1 VSENIFDLTGKV
13 AVAVG
18 GTSGIGKAIAL
29 GFARAGAT
37 VVSSSR
43 RQQMVDATAA
53 EIEALGSKTL
63 RLTSDVQD
71 RSSLQNLCDQTV
83 AQFGKIDILL
93 VTAGTLKKE
102 PSVDVAEDEWMRI
115 IDINLSGS
123 FRANQIF
130 GRQMIKQGFGNI
142 INTGSMT
149 SFVSFAQVCAYNC
162 SKAGVK
168 MLTETLATEWAEH
181 GVRVN
186 AVAPGVFRTS
196 LNTKVLDIPERMEA
210 IVKRTPMGRIGTL
223 DEMVGAAVYLASD
236 AAKFVTG
243 ITIPVDGGFLA
254 KGI

>member
-1 VSENIFDLTGKV
+1 MSENIFDLTGKV

-37 VVSSSR
+37 VISSSR

-210 IVKRTPMGRIGTL
+210 IIKRTPMGRIGTL

>member
-1 VSENIFDLTGKV
+1 MSENIFDLTGKV

-37 VVSSSR
+37 VVTSSR
-43 RQQMVDATAA
+43 RQQMVDAIAA
-53 EIEALGSKTL
+53 EIEALGSETL

-83 AQFGKIDILL
+83 AKFGKVDILL

-102 PSVDVAEDEWMRI
+102 LSAEVTEDDWTRI
-115 IDINLSGS
+115 IDINLNGS

-130 GRQMIKQGFGNI
+130 GRQMIKQRSGNI
-142 INTGSMT
+142 INTASMT
-149 SFVSFAQVCAYNC
+149 SFISFAQVCAYNC

-168 MLTETLATEWAEH
+168 MLTETLAVEWAEH

-186 AVAPGVFRTS
+186 ALAPGVFRTS

-236 AAKFVTG
+236 AAMFVTG

>member
-1 VSENIFDLTGKV
+1 MSENIFDLTGKV

-37 VVSSSR
+37 VISSSR

>member
-1 VSENIFDLTGKV
+1 MSENIFDLTGKV

-43 RQQMVDATAA
+43 RQQMVDATAV

-186 AVAPGVFRTS
+186 ALAPGVFRTS

>member
-1 VSENIFDLTGKV
+1 MSENIFDLTGKV

-243 ITIPVDGGFLA
+243 VTIPVDGGFLA

>member
-1 VSENIFDLTGKV
+1 MSENIFDLTGKV

-37 VVSSSR
+37 VVTSSR

>member
-1 VSENIFDLTGKV
+1 MSENIFDLTGKV

>member
-1 VSENIFDLTGKV
+1 MSENIFDLTGKV

-210 IVKRTPMGRIGTL
+210 IIKRTPMGRIGTL

>member
-1 VSENIFDLTGKV
+1 MSENIFDLTGKV

-186 AVAPGVFRTS
+186 AVAPGGFRTS

>member
-1 VSENIFDLTGKV
+1 MSENIFDLTGKV

-37 VVSSSR
+37 VIISSR